1 MVKKVYL
8 IRHAQSEAN
17 AAIDLDNPTFYY
29 DARIT
34 DFGKNDTLKL
44 REQLTGINFDLLV
57 CSPLARTLQTF
68 NYIFPNPI
76 KNTKVLSLVREHLDH
91 SCDVGRQP
99 YILQKEFP
107 NFNFS
112 ELSKYWW
119 NNNIPLSEKAINHE
133 SIRDLDQRV
142 LRFKKWINTRKE
154 RTIAVVSHGTFIS
167 RIIYFFLDNCEFKIW
182 YPDKNE

>member
-44 REQLTGINFDLLV
+44 RELLTGINFDLLV
-57 CSPLARTLQTF
+57 CSPLTRTLQTF
-68 NYIFPNPI
+68 TNIFPKPI

-99 YILQKEFP
+99 DILQKKFP
-107 NFNFS
+107 HFDFS
-112 ELSKYWW
+112 KLNKYWW
-119 NNNIPLSEKAINHE
+119 NNAISLDEKKINQE
-133 SIRDLDQRV
+133 SIHDLDQRV
-142 LRFKKWINTRKE
+142 LRFKEWVNKRKE
-154 RTIAVVSHGTFIS
+154 KTIAVVSHGTFIS
-167 RIIYFFLDNCEFKIW
+167 RIIYNYFLDNCEFKIW
-182 YPDKNE
+182 YPDKK